1 MALTSASALYPYLPG
16 IASGAD
22 SELNTLLGN
31 CEAVIARLLGFPPA
45 TAGQGSVLTSA
56 TYTFYLDGP
65 SVTDPRMLQ
74 LPVTPVTAITSI
86 HDDSLWGYGSAYLV
100 ASGDYTLVIED
111 GQVWIDPDGG
121 HAWSTGKRNLKV
133 ICTAGYATGGAT
145 PTSLK
150 EGILRYASFAYTLKK
165 GGHGRRTASAGG
177 NSVTFDLPPMPDD
190 VRRMLLPFRCPSQW
204 LS

>member
-1 MALTSASALYPYLPG
+1 MALNAAGALYPYLPG

-22 SELNTLLGN
+22 SELNTLIGRCEEHLARMLGWQ
-31 CEAVIARLLGFPPA
+31 ET
-45 TAGQGSVLTSA
+45 TAGQSA
-56 TYTFYLDGP
+56 SWDSAARTFYLDGP
-65 SVTDPRMLQ
+65 SASNGRMLQ
-74 LPVTPVTAITSI
+74 LPVKPVTAITSI

-100 ASGDYTLVIED
+100 ASGDYTLVGED

-121 HAWSTGKRNLKV
+121 HAWSTGKRNIKV
-133 ICTAGYATGGAT
+133 ICTAGYASGTAPGSLLEAT
-145 PTSLK
+145 
-150 EGILRYASFAYTLKK
+150 LRYCSHVYTLRK

-177 NSVTFDLPPMPDD
+177 NSATFDLPPVPDD

>member
-1 MALTSASALYPYLPG
+1 MSLVGANALYSYTPGLDDGADGALNTIIEQCEPYL
-16 IASGAD
+16 
-22 SELNTLLGN
+22 
-31 CEAVIARLLGFPPA
+31 ARLLGWRE
-45 TAGQGSVLTSA
+45 TTVGQSA
-56 TYTFYLDGP
+56 SWDSAARTFYLDGP

-74 LPVTPVTAITSI
+74 LPVKPVTAITSI
-86 HDDSLWGYGSAYLV
+86 HDDALWGYGSAYLV
-100 ASGDYTLVIED
+100 ASGDYTLVGED

-133 ICTAGYATGGAT
+133 ICTAGYSTATA
-145 PTSLK
+145 PESLK
-150 EGILRYASFAYTLKK
+150 EAILRYCAHVYTLRK

-177 NSVTFDLPPMPDD
+177 NSATFDLPPVPDD